1 MANEAVVSFGFR
13 HRAAAGT
20 RISSNGD
27 GVVVASGNADGE
39 IDFSIETGKVQGIIP
54 GFDVDPAALDDGA
67 GMQSTTLGTAAS
79 GEEIVTGRLGM
90 HKRGS
95 WLTVTPDFRE
105 AGAESYELVLFREGE
120 VVWRQAGLQGEA
132 GNIGVA
138 NRFAA
143 GNCCRVAFYSVVFGI
158 APFEV
163 AGGPQLE
170 ADTAYFI
177 PENRL
182 VTPTALTGLRVHATG
197 MNELRMPSLSVALF
211 DPFVMYSGIGD
222 IALTP
227 EEDGLT
233 VLVGRDDAGALDVT
247 CGDVDECALTLEFP
261 ECAGN
266 REITVTGRVDGQADR
281 AVTFRIPLTEGRRSE
296 VALSGIG
303 GPGAGI
309 RLGLPPSSR
318 TLVAAE
324 RIQARPGAPDTLRGV
339 QADLRALA
347 RGAECPPTAGTPPVR

>member
-1 MANEAVVSFGFR
+1 MTVNMKDCERAMTDEADEAVVAFGFR

-20 RISSNGD
+20 RISSNGN
-27 GVVVASGNADGE
+27 GVVVAPGELGE

-54 GFDVDPAALDDGA
+54 EFDVDPAALDDGA
-67 GMQSTTLGTAAS
+67 GVQSTTLGIAES

-105 AGAESYELVLFREGE
+105 VGADSYELVLFREGK

-143 GNCCRVAFYSVVFGI
+143 GNCCRVAFYSIVFGT

-163 AGGPQLE
+163 ADGPQIE

-177 PENRL
+177 PENRE
-182 VTPTALTGLRVHATG
+182 VPTAITGLRVHATG
-197 MNELRMPSLSVALF
+197 MNELRMARLSIALF

-227 EEDGLT
+227 GDDGLT
-233 VLVGRDDAGALDVT
+233 MHVGRDDDGALDVT

-261 ECAGN
+261 EWANN
-266 REITVTGRVDGQADR
+266 REITVTGRVDGRSDR
-281 AVTFRIPLTEGRRSE
+281 AVTFRVPLAEGRRSE
-296 VALSGIG
+296 AAVSGIG

-324 RIQARPGAPDTLRGV
+324 RIQARPGAPDTLQGV
-339 QADLRALA
+339 QAELRGLA
-347 RGAECPPTAGTPPVR
+347 RGT

>member
-1 MANEAVVSFGFR
+1 MAVNMKDFERAMTEADDAVVAFGFR

-20 RISSNGD
+20 RISSNGN
-27 GVVVASGNADGE
+27 GVVVAPGKLGE

-54 GFDVDPAALDDGA
+54 EFDVNPAALDDGA
-67 GMQSTTLGTAAS
+67 GVQSTTLGIAES

-95 WLTVTPDFRE
+95 WLTVTPDFRKV
-105 AGAESYELVLFREGE
+105 GADSYELVLFREGK

-138 NRFAA
+138 NRLRA
-143 GNCCRVAFYSVVFGI
+143 GNCCRALFYSIVFGI

-163 AGGPQLE
+163 ADGPQIE

-177 PENRL
+177 PENRE
-182 VTPTALTGLRVHATG
+182 VIPTAITGLQVHATG
-197 MNELRMPSLSVALF
+197 MNELRMPRLSIALF

-227 EEDGLT
+227 EDHGLT
-233 VLVGRDDAGALDVT
+233 MRVGRGDDGALDVT

-261 ECAGN
+261 EGANN
-266 REITVTGRVDGQADR
+266 REITVAGRVDGRSDR
-281 AVTFRIPLTEGRRSE
+281 AVTFRIPLAEGHRSE
-296 VALSGIG
+296 AAVSGIG

-318 TLVAAE
+318 TVVVAE
-324 RIQARPGAPDTLRGV
+324 RIQARPGTPDTLRGV
-339 QADLRALA
+339 QAELRVLA
-347 RGAECPPTAGTPPVR
+347 QGT